1 MTPVTE
7 SELDQAQKAFDH
19 CGPMLDAI
27 GAANTISDYQ
37 PRQDAL
43 ITARR
48 IGLEAA
54 INTVLEGRQS

>member
-7 SELDQAQKAFDH
+7 EELDRAQTAYEH
-19 CGPMLDAI
+19 CEPMLEAI
-27 GAANTISDYQ
+27 GAANTISDYR

-43 ITARR
+43 TAAQR

-54 INTVLEGRQS
+54 INTVLEGRRS